1 MSLKGTLGILKLCL
15 CMPKQVLGYLHRL
28 VSRCLACRRCIST
41 KYRARAVRD
50 VGGRH
55 GSRYDSWLEAGAS
68 PRPRIG
74 ARGHVKEESKLE
86 ASGAVRATR
95 VVPIGVGA
103 G

>member
-1 MSLKGTLGILKLCL
+1 M
-15 CMPKQVLGYLHRL
+15 
-28 VSRCLACRRCIST
+28 
-41 KYRARAVRD
+41 RD